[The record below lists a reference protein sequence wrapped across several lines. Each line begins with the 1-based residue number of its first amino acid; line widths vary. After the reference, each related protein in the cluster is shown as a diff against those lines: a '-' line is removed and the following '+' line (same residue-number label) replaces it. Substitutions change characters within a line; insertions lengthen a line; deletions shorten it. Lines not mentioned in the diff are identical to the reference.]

1 MKALIGFQ
9 DINHQ
14 DFNGNTALHDASAG
28 GHLEVVKVLTSRAVS
43 INLKNTE
50 GATPLYLA
58 VEEDHFDIVKHLLK
72 NGNNLTLITR

>member
-14 DFNGNTALHDASAG
+14 DFNGNSALHDASAG
-28 GHLEVVKVLTSRAVS
+28 GHFEVVKVLTSRAVS

-58 VEEDHFDIVKHLLK
+58 VEEDHFDIVKLLIQ
-72 NGNNLTLITR
+72 NGRIETCVTF